1 MSYELK
7 PVMAGDGFW
16 IMGTAAEALGARKL
30 TYLNPSGTW
39 NLADADMASR
49 MPIIGITG
57 HAIGSGLKGIIF
69 LYGFI
74 GDSSWTWTQGGPI
87 YGTATPGELS
97 QTAAITIRQ
106 TIGYAYTPT
115 LIYFDP
121 KRVENVVYWSDTHR
135 SIYSP
140 TGVAKTE
147 EVLSGGEWWVVST
160 SYGEGYRDNFNG
172 IFDITGL
179 GVASVISN
187 YAYYAAKVGAG
198 TFLANTGASSGM
210 RITTGA
216 LINNSNLIA
225 TGDATG
231 IGGSWNPTQT
241 IWMHLHYRF
250 PNAGDAANS
259 YFLGCFYQDANNY
272 VGMRYDTAIDANLR
286 LVTRA
291 AAAETLTVVGAL
303 DTDWHEILVKFATGE
318 VRFCQDGGT
327 VVVHTTNV
335 PVGNF
340 AWYTYLETLAA
351 AAKNYDVSLLTIW
364 QDEVEP

>member
-1 MSYELK
+1 MTYQMHHVRRGSGFYIQGR
-7 PVMAGDGFW
+7 AG
-16 IMGTAAEALGARKL
+16 EALAGKRLVYKNADGSW
-30 TYLNPSGTW
+30 YY
-39 NLADADMASR
+39 ADADLAAS
-49 MPIIGITG
+49 MPSLGITMESARLG
-57 HAIGSGLKGIIF
+57 TAVSILTYGLIGSAL
-69 LYGFI
+69 
-74 GDSSWTWTQGGPI
+74 WTWTVGGKI
-87 YGTATPGELS
+87 FASSTPGALT
-97 QTAAITIRQ
+97 QVAPVGIRQ
-106 TIGYAYTPT
+106 SLGYATKSNM
-115 LIYFDP
+115 IKFDP
-121 KRVENVVYWSDTHR
+121 EPIENVVYWSDTHR
-135 SIYSP
+135 TIYSP
-140 TGVAKTE
+140 TGVAKTN
-147 EVLSGGEWWVVST
+147 EVLSGGEWWVIDT

-179 GVASVISN
+179 GVAAVISN
-187 YAYYAAKVGAG
+187 YAYHAAKVGAG
-198 TFLANTGASSGM
+198 TYLANTGASSGM

-231 IGGSWNPTQT
+231 IGGTWNPTQT
-241 IWMHLHYRF
+241 VWMHLHYRF
-250 PNAGDAANS
+250 PNAGDAANA
-259 YFLGCFYQDANNY
+259 YFLGCFYQDGNNY
-272 VGMRYDTAIDANLR
+272 VGMRYDTAVDNNLR

-291 AAAETLTVVGAL
+291 AAAETLTVVGPL
-303 DTDWHEILVKFATGE
+303 DTDWHQILVKFATGE